1 MLASCCGKME
11 RAVGGR
17 LASVVTMRRVAS
29 SSLKYQFRSGLKGG
43 GTNPLLAKSRQAS
56 KKTDE

>member
-1 MLASCCGKME
+1 ME

-17 LASVVTMRRVAS
+17 LASSVRMRQVAS
-29 SSLKYQFRSGLKGG
+29 SSPKYPFRSGLKGG

-56 KKTDE
+56 KKTDK